1 MLFYLFVS
9 CSVMLFWILLLLF
22 GFVVVCLF
30 VCLFVSVFVFG
41 GGEGLL
47 GFGCSFFTTKL

>member
-30 VCLFVSVFVFG
+30 VSVFVFG